1 MSSTDDSGSAP
12 GGASDGDALRPARW
26 FHLEGRERRGP
37 VELAVVREL
46 VLEGSLGPDDYVWA
60 DGMDD
65 WRHVRDVPALVPP
78 GALRV
83 TLTAWPD
90 GPDASA
96 ASDGSGTS
104 A

>member
-1 MSSTDDSGSAP
+1 MD
-12 GGASDGDALRPARW
+12 GGGVSEGGTQGELVPARW

-37 VELAVVREL
+37 IALGAVREL

-78 GALRV
+78 VALRV
-83 TLTAWPD
+83 TLAAWPEAPMPDTTAD
-90 GPDASA
+90 G
-96 ASDGSGTS
+96 
-104 A
+104 